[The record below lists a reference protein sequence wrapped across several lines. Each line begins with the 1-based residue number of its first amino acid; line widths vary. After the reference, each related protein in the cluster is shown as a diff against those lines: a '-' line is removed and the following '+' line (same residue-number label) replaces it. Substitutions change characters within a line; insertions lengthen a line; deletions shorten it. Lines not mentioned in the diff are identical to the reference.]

1 MKIGFTV
8 ETIRRPSF
16 SSYKYDNKY
25 RNVRVLGSRYSYES
39 EPGEMTFEK
48 VVIDD
53 NAFVIIDGN
62 RLVDLK
68 TVMSML
74 NCLEVAGSEQLE
86 LWTREREEEVNN
98 QLADAAAKA
107 KADEAAKVA
116 ESAKEEAAE

>member
-8 ETIRRPSF
+8 DTIRRPSF
-16 SSYKYDNKY
+16 SSYKHDNKY

-48 VVIDD
+48 VIVDGKP
-53 NAFVIIDGN
+53 FVIIDGS
-62 RLVDLK
+62 RLVDLN

-74 NCLEVAGSEQLE
+74 NCLEVAGAEHIE
-86 LWTREREEEVNN
+86 LWTRSDEDEVNK
-98 QLADAAAKA
+98 QIEDAEAKA
-107 KADEAAKVA
+107 KAAEAAKVA